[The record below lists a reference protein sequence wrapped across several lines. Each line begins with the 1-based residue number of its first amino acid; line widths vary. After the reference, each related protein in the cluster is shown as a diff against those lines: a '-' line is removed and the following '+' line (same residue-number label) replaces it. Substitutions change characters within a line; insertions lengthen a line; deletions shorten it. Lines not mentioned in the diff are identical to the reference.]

1 MSQGDGPEHA
11 ELLAAANSKLK
22 SQATEIQRLK
32 ALNEDLSYRMGEM
45 ALQLSQTVAELRL
58 YRSRRGP
65 SNIET
70 VRDLVTAAEYRDHD
84 TGAHLVRIGYFTALL
99 APVCG
104 CDAELTHQL
113 MIASPMHDV
122 GKIGI
127 PDHILKK
134 RGTLDRDEREIM
146 NRHAEYG
153 ARILA
158 GSDSPV
164 MRLASEIAR
173 THHERFDGSGYP
185 HRLKGE
191 EIPLAGRIVAVVD
204 VFDALA
210 MERSYR
216 KAMEVDVA
224 LEIIRNGRGHQF
236 DPDVVDAFF
245 SISSGLLEVRD
256 CINRGERP
264 DAFPAI
270 AGIPE
275 DNPLAFYDSPL
286 HSTVHSLNETS
297 AGKECG

>member
-1 MSQGDGPEHA
+1 MSQGERSERA
-11 ELLAAANSKLK
+11 ELLAAANSRVK
-22 SQATEIQRLK
+22 SQAVEITRLK
-32 ALNEDLSYRMGEM
+32 ALNEDLSHRMGEM
-45 ALQLSQTVAELRL
+45 ALRLNQTVAELSS

-104 CDAELTHQL
+104 CDEELTHQM

-134 RGTLDRDEREIM
+134 RGTLDREEREIM
-146 NRHAEYG
+146 ECHAEYG

-164 MRLASEIAR
+164 MQLASEMAR
-173 THHERFDGSGYP
+173 THHERFDGNGYP

-191 EIPLAGRIVAVVD
+191 EIPLSGRIVAIVD

-210 MERSYR
+210 MERTYR

-224 LEIIRNGRGHQF
+224 LELIRRGRGNQF
-236 DPDVVDAFF
+236 DPEVVDAFF
-245 SISSGLLEVRD
+245 SIGGDLLEMRD
-256 CINRGERP
+256 RINRGERP
-264 DAFPAI
+264 EAFPRV
-270 AGIPE
+270 AGFPE
-275 DNPLAFYDSPL
+275 ENPLAFYDSPL
-286 HSTVHSLNETS
+286 HSTVHRINGESRSRE
-297 AGKECG
+297 GF